1 MNMEKRT
8 YITPETVRECAIEWE
23 MPLCQSTGA
32 LSPLEESDDMEGLG
46 WN

>member
-1 MNMEKRT
+1 MNMRKSP

-23 MPLCQSTGA
+23 EPLCESTGA
-32 LSPLEESDDMEGLG
+32 LPPLEESDEMEGLG